1 MMRNPNRKAQ
11 FPTRPKL
18 VASFFV
24 FVGLCLVGRLVQLQ
38 IVEHDRWATYA
49 TNIQEVSIELIPQ
62 RGTIYDRNGLTLAED
77 IKAMAI
83 AVDSYNMT
91 RPETLISI
99 LESNLSLDKDE
110 LRDLIYRP
118 SYFTWIDRTVDLDV
132 ALQIRDSAAAAGV
145 GGLVFFDTWKRSYPQ
160 GTLAS
165 NVLGFVGTDGCGL
178 EGIELAFDDWLT
190 GEPTVMQFVTGADGR
205 TYQATTVSQGMA
217 GHNLTLTLDATI
229 QLACE
234 EEIDRGTD
242 RFQANFGLMLVMDP
256 NTGAVLAMAQSRR
269 YDPNRF
275 SDSSPEDRRNLAVTH
290 LFEPGS
296 SFKAFSAAAA
306 LDAGTVDL
314 DDRFNGNDAIIVGGH
329 TIHNA
334 DFESFGQ
341 VTLAEIIESS
351 INTGMVQVA
360 LNLGAAA
367 LHATLV
373 DLGFGSETGIELPGE
388 EQGILRDPDQWV
400 QLDLASTSIG
410 QSVAVTGIQLIAAMT
425 AIANGG
431 QSMPCSIIETDA
443 GIEAIREPHRALSPS
458 TCTTMQ
464 SLLFRVVESGTGQWA
479 KIPGFQVAGKT
490 GTAQKA
496 IAGQGYVEGFYTSL
510 FAGFV
515 PAFEP
520 QLVALVVFDEVQ
532 TIPVGGGYTAG
543 QVFRSAMSRIVQLE
557 RIPPLASA
565 GEP

>member
-1 MMRNPNRKAQ
+1 MISPRRKL
-11 FPTRPKL
+11 PPVSRPRIIAAL
-18 VASFFV
+18 FIV
-24 FVGLCLVGRLVQLQ
+24 VGLFLVGRLVQLQ
-38 IVEHDRWATYA
+38 ILQHDQWTTYA
-49 TNIQEVSIELIPQ
+49 TSIQEVTIELAPQ
-62 RGTIYDRNGLTLAED
+62 RGTIVDRNGLALAED

-91 RPETLISI
+91 RPETLIGI
-99 LESNLSLDKDE
+99 LEDNLPLRASE
-110 LRDLIYRP
+110 LRDLVYRA
-118 SYFTWIDRTVDLDV
+118 SYFTWIDRSVDLDV
-132 ALQIRDSAAAAGV
+132 ALRIREAAAEAGV
-145 GGLVFFDTWKRSYPQ
+145 YGLIFFDTWKRSYPQ

-165 NVLGFVGTDGCGL
+165 NILGFVGTDGGGL
-178 EGIELAFDDWLT
+178 EGIELAFDEWLT

-205 TYQATTVSQGMA
+205 TYQSTMVSQGRP
-217 GHNLTLTLDATI
+217 GHDLVLSIDAVI

-234 EEIDRGTD
+234 EEIDRGAD
-242 RFQANFGLMLVMDP
+242 RFQANFGMMLMMDP
-256 NTGAVLAMAQSRR
+256 NTGSILAMAQSRR

-275 SDSSPEDRRNLAVTH
+275 ADSTAENRRNLAVTH

-314 DDRFNGNDAIIVGGH
+314 DDQFDGRDGFVVGGH

-360 LNLGAAA
+360 LDLGAEA

-373 DLGFGSETGIELPGE
+373 ELGFGCDTGIELPGE
-388 EQGILRDPDQWV
+388 EEGILRDPDQWV
-400 QLDLASTSIG
+400 PLDLASASIG
-410 QSVAVTGIQLIAAMT
+410 QSIAVTAVQLIAAMSS
-425 AIANGG
+425 IANGG
-431 QSMPCSIIETDA
+431 MHLPCSIVETDTS
-443 GIEAIREPHRALSPS
+443 EAPTSEPREALSAS
-458 TCTTMQ
+458 TCATMR
-464 SLLFRVVESGTGQWA
+464 SLLLRVVESGTGQWA
-479 KIPGFQVAGKT
+479 KVPGYQVAGKT

-496 IAGQGYVEGFYTSL
+496 VGGQGYVEGLYTSL

-515 PAFEP
+515 PVLDP

-532 TIPVGGGYTAG
+532 SGPVGGGYTAG
-543 QVFRSAMSRIVQLE
+543 QVFSSAMSRIVQLE
-557 RIPPLASA
+557 RVPPASA
-565 GEP
+565 GGA